1 MPRGFFA
8 TLSTAGWKADLP
20 EGGKTDATSL
30 NAWRKPDS
38 PGPSAYAAAYGRVR
52 PEMQEAMLQRSK
64 ITIEKRCRLR
74 LAALAITTK
83 YLSFLGAAMKD
94 VLKELERRREIAR
107 MGGGKD
113 RIEAQHRKGKLTAR
127 ERIEIFLDEGS
138 FEEFDMYVEH
148 RSTDFGMEK
157 TKIAGDGV
165 VTGWGTVNGRPVYI
179 FAKDFTVFGGSLSEA
194 HAEKVIK
201 VQEMAL
207 RNRAPIIGLYDAGGA
222 RIQEGVAALGGYAE
236 IFQRNVLASG
246 VIPQISLIMGPCAG
260 GDVYSPA
267 MTDFIFMV
275 RDTSYMFVTGPDVVK
290 TVTNETV
297 TAESLGGAT
306 VHTTRSSIA
315 DGAYDN
321 DVEALLQMRRL
332 MDLLPASNTSE
343 IPEIEC
349 YQSVTDHDM
358 SLDRLIP
365 DNANKPYDIK
375 ELILKVADEG
385 DFFEI
390 QASFARNIVTG
401 FGRVEG
407 RTVGFVANQPMV
419 LAGVLD
425 SDASR
430 KAARFVRFCDCFSI
444 PIVTFVDVPGFLPG
458 TAQEYGGLIKH
469 GAKLLFAYAE
479 ATVPKITVITRKAY
493 GGAYDVMASK
503 HLRGDM
509 NYAWPTAQIA
519 VMGARGAVEIIY
531 RKDIGNAEKIAAHT
545 KAYEDRFLSPF
556 VAAERG
562 YVDEVIM
569 PHSTRRRVARAL
581 RMLRN
586 KDMQNPWKK
595 HDNIPL

>member
-1 MPRGFFA
+1 
-8 TLSTAGWKADLP
+8 
-20 EGGKTDATSL
+20 
-30 NAWRKPDS
+30 
-38 PGPSAYAAAYGRVR
+38 
-52 PEMQEAMLQRSK
+52 
-64 ITIEKRCRLR
+64 
-74 LAALAITTK
+74 
-83 YLSFLGAAMKD
+83 MKD
-94 VLKELERRREIAR
+94 VLIELERRRTLAR
-107 MGGGKD
+107 EGGGKA
-113 RIEAQHRKGKLTAR
+113 RIEAQHRRGKLTAR
-127 ERIEIFLDEGS
+127 ERIDIFLDEGS
-138 FEEFDMYVEH
+138 FEEFDTFVEH
-148 RSTDFGMEK
+148 RSTDFGMQD
-157 TKIAGDGV
+157 TKFAGDGV
-165 VTGWGTVNGRPVYI
+165 VTGWGTINGRTVFV

-194 HAEKVIK
+194 HAEKVQKI
-201 VQEMAL
+201 QDMAL
-207 RNRAPIIGLYDAGGA
+207 RNRAPVIGLYDAGGA

-246 VIPQISLIMGPCAG
+246 VIPQISVIMGPCAG

-297 TAESLGGAT
+297 TSEQLGGASI
-306 VHTTRSSIA
+306 HTTKSSIA

-321 DVEALLQMRRL
+321 DVAALLQMRRL
-332 MDLLPASNTSE
+332 IDFLPASNTAE
-343 IPEIEC
+343 LPQIEC
-349 YQSVTDHDM
+349 YQPTDEMDY
-358 SLDRLIP
+358 SLDRLVP

-375 ELILKVADEG
+375 ELVRKTVDEA

-390 QASFARNIVTG
+390 QEGFAKNIVVG
-401 FGRVEG
+401 FGRIEG
-407 RTVGFVANQPMV
+407 RTVGIVGNQPMV

-430 KAARFVRFCDCFSI
+430 KAARFVRFCDCFNI

-479 ATVPKITVITRKAY
+479 ATVPKITLITRKAY

-503 HLRGDM
+503 HLRGDL
-509 NYAWPTAQIA
+509 NYAWPSAQIA
-519 VMGARGAVEIIY
+519 VMGAKGAVEIIY
-531 RKDIGNAEKIAAHT
+531 RKDIGDAEKIAEHT
-545 KAYEDRFLSPF
+545 KRYEDRFLSPF

-569 PHSTRRRVARAL
+569 PHSTRKRISRAL

-586 KDMQNPWKK
+586 KDLENPWKK